1 VQKLTTN
8 KNLWQTKRIEV
19 KKITKKFGSHKRL
32 NLYGQSLPFHI
43 LLVQML
49 IPCVIPT
56 PLLTLLDKTLFLN
69 QEKPL

>member
-1 VQKLTTN
+1 MQKLTTN
-8 KNLWQTKRIEV
+8 KKLWQTKKIEA
-19 KKITKKFGSHKRL
+19 KKITKNFSSHKRL

-43 LLVQML
+43 LLVLMF

-56 PLLTLLDKTLFLN
+56 PLLILLDKTLFLN